1 LEESPEDALGSYR
14 FVGFFNSFSMPTLKL
29 VSSLMFSRLF
39 EGVCLIFGHVLRPPI
54 GGSASSNVLSGVVS
68 PSTTDLA
75 ALFAISLNSTSVC
88 DSTFSPHHGK
98 ERFRP

>member
-1 LEESPEDALGSYR
+1 
-14 FVGFFNSFSMPTLKL
+14 
-29 VSSLMFSRLF
+29 
-39 EGVCLIFGHVLRPPI
+39 
-54 GGSASSNVLSGVVS
+54 VLSGVVS